1 MNSLKSD
8 QERRVPKYY
17 RLLAQRLEKTEEF
30 RQYQEA
36 FQLATG
42 LPLVLVGPEDLS
54 CHSGYQEG
62 WQPLC
67 CEPCNIASKGG
78 ACACFAEKRP
88 MSVPVRLG
96 GVEVGFLVT
105 WRPGG
110 VEITARDAEESGCQL
125 TARASQEGDMNLTR
139 TAALEKLKAASL
151 LLRSFADQLGRRVE
165 DFESMC
171 ARSEPIGIL
180 KARRFIHDHLDEP
193 LPLGLVARQA
203 ALSESHFCRLFK
215 EHVGMTLTDYV
226 AHCRIAWAK
235 KELLNTSTRVSEI
248 AFRIGFQSL
257 SQFNRSFARLVGCS
271 PTSYR
276 GEQREEC
283 GKLTA

>member
-1 MNSLKSD
+1 MNALKTD
-8 QERRVPKYY
+8 QERPIPKYY

-36 FQLATG
+36 FRTATG
-42 LPLVLVGPEDLS
+42 LPLALVGPDDLK
-54 CHSGYQEG
+54 CHASYQSD
-62 WQPLC
+62 WQPPC
-67 CEPCNIASKGG
+67 CEPCSMARAGG
-78 ACACFAEKRP
+78 ACARFGDKKPLA
-88 MSVPVRLG
+88 VPVKLG
-96 GVEVGFLVT
+96 GVEVGFLIT

-110 VEITARDAEESGCQL
+110 EVIRSSEADETGCQL
-125 TARASQEGDMNLTR
+125 PKMASR
-139 TAALEKLKAASL
+139 EKEMQLAPTVAVAKVKAASL
-151 LLRSFADQLGRRVE
+151 LLQSFAEQLGRRVE

-171 ARSEPIGIL
+171 ARSEPMGIL

-215 EHVGMTLTDYV
+215 ENVGMTLTDYI

-235 KELLNTSTRVSEI
+235 KELLKTSTRISEI

-271 PTSYR
+271 PTTYR
-276 GEQREEC
+276 NEQQEEC
-283 GKLTA
+283 RKLTA